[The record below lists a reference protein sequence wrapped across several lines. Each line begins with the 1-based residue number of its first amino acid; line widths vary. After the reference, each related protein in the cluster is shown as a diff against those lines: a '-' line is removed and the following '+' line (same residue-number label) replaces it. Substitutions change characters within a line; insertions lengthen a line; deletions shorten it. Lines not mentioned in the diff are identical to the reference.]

1 MSISMPQNANF
12 MLRQGQDCLGFCEAS
27 SMERLLNE
35 QVLIVQ
41 IQAFTQIAGKPWL
54 EKLSCRRTRQQ
65 NCPIRG
71 NCVR

>member
-35 QVLIVQ
+35 QVLVVQ
-41 IQAFTQIAGKPWL
+41 MQAFTQIAGK
-54 EKLSCRRTRQQ
+54 S
-65 NCPIRG
+65 
-71 NCVR
+71 